1 MKNKLVIG
9 FIIAIQAMGISA
21 MDGCCDHKCLESTA
35 KRYALSIE
43 NSEEINP
50 KGIVKD
56 LQFLSPEAIKS
67 TSFAKY
73 MQENSFEV
81 IARCAITKHQQQAVK
96 VFMQKFEFVK
106 TDDLLKTQ
114 LCILLDKIFINL
126 RPSIHI
132 NISAN
137 PVLKNLTENPS
148 FKFQKI
154 LLPSLVDEPT
164 NK

>member
-9 FIIAIQAMGISA
+9 FIIALQA
-21 MDGCCDHKCLESTA
+21 TA
-35 KRYALSIE
+35 KRYALSIK

-67 TSFAKY
+67 ISFAKY

-96 VFMQKFEFVK
+96 IFTQEFKFVK
-106 TDDLLKTQ
+106 TDDLLKAQ
-114 LCILLDKIFINL
+114 LCMLLDKIIINL
-126 RPSIHI
+126 RPSI

-148 FKFQKI
+148 FKFQKM
-154 LLPSLVDEPT
+154 LLPS
-164 NK
+164 